1 MKGNEIQLQN
11 FHRIAMN
18 SLELPLKFVQ
28 NSGSRNHKGFQNL
41 FQQISTPSITLTS
54 HVMLKTRH
62 WKVQLPI
69 VFNMDG
75 GGISTMDWLLKFAV
89 AISLNCFE
97 NQLKVSTT
105 RKEALM
111 QTWHQFSISSIRKPE
126 ILELPSFFLFDQ
138 NQNIPE
144 LIRSNGNPICL
155 SLLRPALQWR
165 DIKLSG
171 KLLVVKSRK
180 CDCF

>member
-1 MKGNEIQLQN
+1 
-11 FHRIAMN
+11 MN

-41 FQQISTPSITLTS
+41 FQQISTPSITLVAS
-54 HVMLKTRH
+54 HVMLNTRH
-62 WKVQLPI
+62 WTVQL
-69 VFNMDG
+69 FNLKPVIFTTCM

-111 QTWHQFSISSIRKPE
+111 QTWHQFSISISSIRDPDLLSIWSKSSQ
-126 ILELPSFFLFDQ
+126 SF
-138 NQNIPE
+138 
-144 LIRSNGNPICL
+144 S
-155 SLLRPALQWR
+155 
-165 DIKLSG
+165 
-171 KLLVVKSRK
+171 KSRRS
-180 CDCF
+180 